1 MMSGHSSHKGKSRI
15 LAVEFTSE
23 ALMRSKPGSGRS
35 GYRALSGRRTAAAVL
50 LSCLLFPGGIVTL
63 PPASAH
69 EEGSSTEG
77 YLLVQ
82 QALAH
87 LAHDK
92 DNLGPALLK
101 VDEALAA
108 ADQEGV
114 SVVKLEQA
122 KASLQSGE
130 SVEGRSLLQDSIG
143 EALSTLKPAV
153 GDETGTTTVLDPL
166 PARAA
171 LNGADLGFLAVSILA
186 GLTGLALAYV
196 FRPHANIRE
205 LRLLLASKHPRA
217 HLPPRHEPT
226 RHNKPDT

>member
-1 MMSGHSSHKGKSRI
+1 MG
-15 LAVEFTSE
+15 
-23 ALMRSKPGSGRS
+23 SKPGSGCS
-35 GYRALSGRRTAAAVL
+35 GRDGNGRAGGRALSGGRTTAIVL
-50 LSCLLFPGGIVTL
+50 LCWLLLAGGIAT
-63 PPASAH
+63 PPMASAH

-101 VDEALAA
+101 IDEALAA

-114 SVVKLEQA
+114 SVGTLEQA
-122 KASLQSGE
+122 RASLQAGE
-130 SVEGRSLLQDSIG
+130 SAEGRSLLQESIG
-143 EALSTLKPAV
+143 EALRGLRPAA

-166 PARAA
+166 PARAG
-171 LNGADLGFLAVSILA
+171 LNGADWGLLAVSILVA
-186 GLTGLALAYV
+186 LTGLALAYL

-205 LRLLLASKHPRA
+205 LRLLLASERPRA
-217 HLPPRHEPT
+217 QLPPKHEPT
-226 RHNKPDT
+226 RHSKRDT